1 MLPLGLTVSSQ
12 IAGVR
17 SDHGHVFIVVVASFE
32 LSREPFHEVLQ
43 EVVDVDLREDIPRI
57 HGGP

>member
-1 MLPLGLTVSSQ
+1 MV
-12 IAGVR
+12 
-17 SDHGHVFIVVVASFE
+17 HVFIVVVASFE
-32 LSREPFHEVLQ
+32 LSCEPFHEVLQ